1 MVYPARVNIGV
12 VVELSG
18 GLSALVDDRDR
29 RSHLTKLLMIRIGD
43 LLTSLGLPGEPAV
56 RVIEGGS
63 GRPLRVRV
71 QDTLLPYSPGLLR
84 RCWLVSTIAQAEP
97 ASCPPA
103 VDESPGEGFPSD
115 WLEERLVSETRIS
128 GLAELSQFV
137 ALVVLGILRDRPS
150 SLLSDR
156 VVAAYRGRRRAGAPP
171 SAAVREVLTTLLD
184 LGVPVARRAVIL
196 EALGESAERPP
207 ADVAEQLFNVLR
219 PSRVEIRAARSYL
232 EALGCEADR
241 PHPIRDGDGVANENM
256 RLVEQALLADG
267 LHVPD
272 LYWTPV
278 DGRSGIAAVNVNGV
292 QGPPARALDPD
303 EYLVDH
309 GEEWMHD
316 HDIPVARTLDHP
328 LTGATCAVIRQRDAE
343 QVMETGGN
351 LMPPGAYLA
360 VLVFRDLLA
369 SPDRLIGLDESLY
382 DLSLL
387 HRVQPVLVESAVRT
401 IGVGDV
407 TRVRRAHAAAGLPVK
422 DLRLLLEHVLVH
434 AATEPAHSEDTFV
447 QATREGLATQLVSR
461 FRVGSEPLVLV
472 ELDEELLTRLAVG
485 PPLDEGEQEAVR
497 DSLWTLLRNRRL
509 RPSQLLLVVP
519 TEALAATRSLVKAEI
534 PEASVLARAEIPP
547 GLEAETTI
555 SLSTAG
561 AV

>member
-1 MVYPARVNIGV
+1 MVHPARVNIGV

-18 GLSALVDDRDR
+18 GLSALVGDRGR
-29 RSHLTKLLMIRIGD
+29 RSHITKLLTIRIGD
-43 LLTSLGLPGEPAV
+43 FLNSLGLPAEPAV
-56 RVIEGGS
+56 RVIEGDS
-63 GRPLRVRV
+63 RRPLRVRV

-84 RCWLVSTIAQAEP
+84 RCWLVSTIEQGAR

-115 WLEERLVSETRIS
+115 WLEETPAFETRTR

-171 SAAVREVLTTLLD
+171 SAPLREVLTTLLD
-184 LGVPVARRAVIL
+184 LGVPVGRRAVIL
-196 EALGESAERPP
+196 EALEESAERPP

-292 QGPPARALDPD
+292 QGAPARALDPD
-303 EYLVDH
+303 EYIVDQD
-309 GEEWMHD
+309 EDWMHD
-316 HDIPVARTLDHP
+316 HDIPVTRTLEHP
-328 LTGATCAVIRQRDAE
+328 LTGTTYAVIRERDAE
-343 QVMETGGN
+343 QVMEAGGN

-360 VLVFRDLLA
+360 VVVLRDLLA
-369 SPDRLIGLDESLY
+369 RPDRLIGLDETLY

-407 TRVRRAHAAAGLPVK
+407 TRVRRAHAAAGLPIK
-422 DLRLLLEHVLVH
+422 DLRLLLENVLVH

-447 QATREGLATQLVSR
+447 QATRGGLATQLVSR
-461 FRVGSEPLVLV
+461 FRVGNEPLALV
-472 ELDEELLTRLAVG
+472 ELDEELLTRLTVG
-485 PPLDEGEQEAVR
+485 PPLDEGEQDAVR
-497 DSLWTLLRNRRL
+497 DTLWTVLRSRRL
-509 RPSQLLLVVP
+509 QPSHLLLVVP
-519 TEALAATRSLVKAEI
+519 AEALAATRSLVKPEI
-534 PEASVLARAEIPP
+534 PEAAVLAHAEIPH
-547 GLEAETTI
+547 GSEAETTL
-555 SLSTAG
+555 SLSKTG
-561 AV
+561 VV